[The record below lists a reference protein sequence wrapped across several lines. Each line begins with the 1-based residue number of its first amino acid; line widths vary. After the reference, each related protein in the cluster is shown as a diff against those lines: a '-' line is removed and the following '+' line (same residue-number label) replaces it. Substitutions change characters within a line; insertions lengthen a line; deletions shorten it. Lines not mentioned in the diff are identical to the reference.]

1 MKEEEIK
8 QVSESVIDDLKQEVR
23 NEVREINDQKSMVMN
38 VIVFNL
44 QESELENSE
53 IRINVDKMNFTQI
66 LTLYG
71 LRTLTSN

>member
-1 MKEEEIK
+1 MKEEVIK
-8 QVSESVIDDLKQEVR
+8 QVSESVIDNLKQEVR
-23 NEVREINDQKSMVMN
+23 NEVRETDDQKSRVMN

-53 IRINVDKMNFTQI
+53 NRININKMNFTQI
-66 LTLYG
+66 CNSIG